1 MKYLLN
7 LHMKIFR
14 SALFIVWTITSLCGE
29 CDGFNWYHN
38 IDTSDCDPGDI
49 KALRQFINNSGD
61 SLEMDMDVDFNGEVN
76 VLELG
81 WQLWEDG
88 RLVHWIC
95 QEVPSPYYFYE
106 YDCGLSGKIP
116 KEIGN
121 LDALIKLRLQNNKL
135 KGTIPLSIC
144 ELNNINAGSYWFNM
158 ENNYL
163 CPPYPDCID
172 DLVGNQGIT
181 NCK

>member
-1 MKYLLN
+1 MY
-7 LHMKIFR
+7 KIPFVIHLFVLITAL
-14 SALFIVWTITSLCGE
+14 SAE

-38 IDTSDCDPGDI
+38 INPDHCDVGDI
-49 KALRQFINNSGD
+49 EILNQFIINSGD
-61 SLEMDMDVDFNGEVN
+61 SLELDMDVDFNGKVD

-88 RLVHWIC
+88 RLIHWIC

-116 KEIGN
+116 NRIGS
-121 LDALIKLRLQNNKL
+121 LDALVKLRLQSNNLSGKVP
-135 KGTIPLSIC
+135 KSIC
-144 ELNNINAGSYWFNM
+144 DLAIIDDGSYWFNL
-158 ENNYL
+158 ENNNL
-163 CPPYPDCID
+163 CPPYPNCVEG
-172 DLVGNQGIT
+172 LLGSQRLT